1 MYSGM
6 PTMEMNSHLKVLN
19 GVEFSR
25 GRRASRHTYT
35 ILNTRYNINNNAL
48 GKDSTTIGINLWFG
62 PHNSEH

>member
-1 MYSGM
+1 M
-6 PTMEMNSHLKVLN
+6 PTMEMNSHLNLF
-19 GVEFSR
+19 GFDGFEFSR